1 MQASAESI
9 RMSIRRDLKFV
20 NISNDKIS
28 LVEWK
33 ATGSFKSY
41 ILDMTTIRENKVNDV
56 FFQINKGNM
65 KILYVIKNDII
76 FVIGAEEGSLQH
88 QILETL
94 LECIIEKFH
103 DRNDIISKLSIKN
116 ITSDAFTSFKYDIE
130 DIIEKFGDLELV
142 KTVSVQCKV
151 CKSVFPLTI
160 KKNIIENASSFP
172 VHVVCV
178 HNGHGIICYIDKDFK
193 VRGVGSINFAGEILI

>member
-9 RMSIRRDLKFV
+9 RMSIKRDLKFV
-20 NISNDKIS
+20 SISNDKIS
-28 LVEWK
+28 IVEWK
-33 ATGSFKSY
+33 APGSFKSY
-41 ILDMTTIRENKVNDV
+41 VLDMHTIRENKVNDV
-56 FFQINKGNM
+56 FFQLNKGGM
-65 KILYVIKNDII
+65 KILYVRKDDVI
-76 FVIGAEEGSLQH
+76 FVIGAQNGIQQ

-103 DRNDIISKLSIKN
+103 ERNDIISKLSIKN

-130 DIIEKFGDLELV
+130 DVIETFGDLELV

-160 KKNIIENASSFP
+160 KKNIIEKAASFP